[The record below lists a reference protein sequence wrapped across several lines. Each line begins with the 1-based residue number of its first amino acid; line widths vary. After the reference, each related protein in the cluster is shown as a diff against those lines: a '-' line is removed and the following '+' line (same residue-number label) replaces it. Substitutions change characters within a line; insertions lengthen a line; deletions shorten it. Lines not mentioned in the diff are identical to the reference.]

1 MNLNVLIRK
10 SNNNKI
16 NSTKMNALSLSEWG
30 YCHDNLHVAFLGELI
45 VQQLPFLTCSHNFGQ
60 DDSCVMWDLNEKE
73 ELKAESV
80 KRMLSVY
87 NICLRMLISHTFD
100 QFIVLLMIIIHLLR
114 NIRRWYWIW
123 QVHEGQSAL
132 LPDLIYIDKWYP
144 WIL

>member
-1 MNLNVLIRK
+1 M
-10 SNNNKI
+10 
-16 NSTKMNALSLSEWG
+16 
-30 YCHDNLHVAFLGELI
+30 AFLGELI

-114 NIRRWYWIW
+114 NIRR
-123 QVHEGQSAL
+123 
-132 LPDLIYIDKWYP
+132 
-144 WIL
+144 